1 MAIQIARFKVKE
13 KIYQTSDIVTLKLV
27 PIDKFDFDF
36 KPGQFVNLYIQK
48 ENQPMLAR
56 PYSIASSPSN
66 KEYLELTIRIVE
78 GGRFTPRVAELK
90 VGDEVKIGG
99 PFGKFFFLDEKKMK
113 KLVLIGGGCGITPFI
128 SMIRYVVDKK
138 LDIKIT
144 YFYSARTMNSI
155 LYKDELEKY
164 AKENSNIKVVFTCT
178 RETSDA
184 WKGERGRINID
195 MIKKY
200 ADLND
205 KENYFM
211 LCGPPAMVS
220 DLVAALKNS
229 GVKEDRILHESWSA

>member
-1 MAIQIARFKVKE
+1 MVQILRFVVKE
-13 KIYQTSDIVTLKLV
+13 KIYQTKDVVTIRLV
-27 PIDKFDFDF
+27 PIEKFDFNF

-48 ENQPMLAR
+48 ENQPLLAR

-66 KEYLELTIRIVE
+66 KEYLELTIKIVE

-99 PFGKFFFLDEKKMK
+99 PFGKFFFLDEEKMK
-113 KLVLIGGGCGITPFI
+113 KLVLIGGGCGITPFV
-128 SMIRYVVDKK
+128 SMIRYVVDNK
-138 LDIKIT
+138 LNTHIV
-144 YFYSARTMNSI
+144 YFYSARSMDAI

-184 WKGERGRINID
+184 WKGERGRVNIE

-200 ADLND
+200 VDIND
-205 KENYFM
+205 KEFYYM

-220 DLVAALKNS
+220 DLVNALKNA
-229 GVKEDRILHESWSA
+229 GIEEERILHESWSS